1 MSTRGKSSDWW
12 KSLNN
17 DNAWYLVGLIAT
29 DGCLSPDKRHIEIT
43 AKDRDFL
50 ESIRLV
56 CGIPNKVTPKRGGK
70 GQISHRLQI
79 SSRSYYDF
87 LLNVGLKSRK
97 SLRLSKLNVP
107 RSYFRD
113 FLRGV
118 IDGDGCIR
126 TWKHP
131 SNGVTQWMLK
141 IISASPP
148 FIEWIKECC
157 ESCFKVRGKIH
168 SQPQSNVYVL
178 KYGKLAAQR
187 ILNHCYHDGV
197 EVVLDRKMR
206 LAQACCD
213 SERGWSRSKTFI
225 ES

>member
-1 MSTRGKSSDWW
+1 MRGKASDWW

-17 DNAWYLVGLIAT
+17 DNAWYLIGLIAT
-29 DGCLSPDKRHIEIT
+29 DGCLSSDKRHIEIT
-43 AKDRDFL
+43 AKERGFL
-50 ESIRLV
+50 ESIRST
-56 CGIPNKVTPKRGGK
+56 CGIPNQVTPKKNGK
-70 GQISHRLQI
+70 GQISYRIQI

-87 LLNVGLKSRK
+87 LLKVGLKSRK

-107 RSYFRD
+107 RSYFRE

-148 FIEWIKECC
+148 FVEWIKESC
-157 ESCFKVRGKIH
+157 ESFFGVKGRIH
-168 SQPQSNVYVL
+168 KKSDSTLCVL

-187 ILNHCYHDGV
+187 ILNNCYHDGV
-197 EVVLDRKMR
+197 EAVLERKKR
-206 LAQACCD
+206 LAKACCD
-213 SERGWSRSKTFI
+213 SERGWSRSKTLI
-225 ES
+225 EL